1 MVTAV
6 LVAPVLEAAVATIAA
21 GQTAAYA
28 ARCANLPAVA
38 AIEAG
43 AKLSVQ
49 GIITGLLTAAGLYK
63 QYEALGKQGDLF
75 EAQRDAALSNI
86 AIAERTF
93 TETFLPAYKMA
104 VDYFEKGFRKQWE
117 PVLLK
122 VVTCGTKD
130 CEYVADYDR
139 HTTWARADVG
149 KVVGAAKRAVN
160 GVGVCFAAGSCF
172 NQDYRFAEL
181 EARLVVDAKNL
192 GRAFEDALKEKKDTF
207 YWNRLTTSAT
217 IAQNIGSLASNIMI
231 QGKGSL
237 INGLQ
242 VLGQSATGFDAAVAS
257 GFSTLSNQ
265 SAFYGGLGASINGL
279 FNGRDAKADSALLL
293 GQSVSVQ
300 LPGAPSFFDT
310 EFKNGLA
317 YAPIGVDYLGAS
329 MQTQNRSG
337 EVTVNRG
344 FQIAP
349 SADVAINGLN

>member
-6 LVAPVLEAAVATIAA
+6 LVAPALEAAVVTIAA
-21 GQTAAYA
+21 GQAAAYA
-28 ARCANLPAVA
+28 TRCANLPAVA

-93 TETFLPAYKMA
+93 NETLLPSYKMA

-117 PVLLK
+117 PVLSK
-122 VVTCGTKD
+122 VVACGTKE

-139 HTTWARADVG
+139 HTAWALADVG
-149 KVVGAAKRAVN
+149 KIVSAAKRAIS
-160 GVGVCFAAGSCF
+160 GVDACSVVGACF
-172 NQDYRFAEL
+172 NQNYRFAEL

-192 GRAFEDALKEKKDTF
+192 GRAFEDDLKAKKDTF
-207 YWNRLTTSAT
+207 YWNRLTTAAN
-217 IAQNIGSLASNIMI
+217 IAQNIGSLASNIMV

-242 VLGQSATGFDAAVAS
+242 VLGQSANGFDAAVAS

-265 SAFYGGLGASINGL
+265 GAFYGGLGASINGL
-279 FNGRDAKADSALLL
+279 FNGRDSKADTAALT
-293 GQSVSVQ
+293 GQSVSIG
-300 LPGAPSFFDT
+300 LPSAPTFYNR
-310 EFKNGLA
+310 EFGSGPV
-317 YAPIGVDYLGAS
+317 YAPMGVDYLGS
-329 MQTQNRSG
+329 GMQTVNRSG
-337 EVTVNRG
+337 QVTTNPG
-344 FQIAP
+344 FGIAAT
-349 SADVAINGLN
+349 ADDRIK